1 MPDMPASY
9 RACDAGLSNDSSTP
23 RVPREVASRLGVRRG
38 RRFGF
43 GLFLA
48 LTVAASAQGAF
59 TLIGLTIDDSATRNI
74 VEGHTLARDLP
85 AVRFL
90 GTVKMVDWL
99 MDRPTLA
106 AALARHLHPPLERYQ
121 IAMRDDGSFAVNDLG
136 NLRGS
141 LRLVARGAN
150 RRVYFCQ
157 GEFRSLAHI
166 LRLSGGMVFT
176 LEYLDSR
183 QGTDPTVE
191 VTPKLYVRLDNVLV
205 HGMLKI
211 ISPLLHGVIDR
222 RVANLTLATQA
233 IGERITRDPE
243 GLYRE
248 MQTWQDI
255 LPEDLEAYRQ
265 AFVMERFSR

>member
-1 MPDMPASY
+1 MLM
-9 RACDAGLSNDSSTP
+9 L
-23 RVPREVASRLGVRRG
+23 
-38 RRFGF
+38 GF
-43 GLFLA
+43 GVVFLLMA
-48 LTVAASAQGAF
+48 LAPGNLRAELPF
-59 TLIGLTIDDSATRNI
+59 RLIGLSVQDSPTRDV
-74 VEGHTLARDLP
+74 VERYTLARSLQP
-85 AVRFL
+85 VRFL
-90 GTVKMVDWL
+90 GTVRSADVL
-99 MDRPTLA
+99 LDRPTLA
-106 AALARHLHPPLERYQ
+106 VALARHLHPPLERYQ

-176 LEYLDSR
+176 LEYLDIR
-183 QGTDPTVE
+183 PGADPTVE
-191 VTPKLYVRLDNVLV
+191 VTPQLYVRLDNVLA

-243 GLYRE
+243 GLYRQ

-255 LPEDLEAYRQ
+255 LPEDVEAYRQ
-265 AFVMERFSR
+265 AFVIERFSR

>member
-1 MPDMPASY
+1 VSLAS
-9 RACDAGLSNDSSTP
+9 
-23 RVPREVASRLGVRRG
+23 VAE
-38 RRFGF
+38 
-43 GLFLA
+43 A
-48 LTVAASAQGAF
+48 TF
-59 TLIGLTIDDSATRNI
+59 TLIGFTIEDPATRDV
-74 VEGHTLARDLP
+74 VERYTLARTLQP
-85 AVRFL
+85 VRFL
-90 GTVKMVDWL
+90 GTVRSADVL
-99 MDRPTLA
+99 LDRPTLA

-183 QGTDPTVE
+183 QGADPAVE
-191 VTPKLYVRLDNVLV
+191 VTPQLYVRLDNVLA
-205 HGMLKI
+205 HGMLTI

-255 LPEDLEAYRQ
+255 LPEDVEAYRQ
-265 AFVMERFSR
+265 AFVIERFSR